1 MIEKVLKF
9 DTFFYNFEYIY
20 LQRIISYKHL
30 GTLKPKQMET
40 GNISVSNYPVENNNF
55 FHMETNKR
63 EPAVHILLHVTLRH

>member
-40 GNISVSNYPVENNNF
+40 GNISVSNYPVENNF